1 MNRRKW
7 ASYVWPEWVPLEVRK
22 QVEGFWSDEWN
33 RGPDE
38 WLANTADPYAGQGV
52 TLGTRGTFWVIGH
65 RALVVGRYV
74 HAWNNIGRAVLED
87 GTFEYVSGGL
97 ATLAQVS
104 DRAARIQTVI
114 DSHLEVV
121 KQLEAERR
129 DLRAFIDL
137 EARKE
142 AHEPAQ

>member
-1 MNRRKW
+1 MNRRTW

-22 QVEGFWSDEWN
+22 QVEEFWSDSCG

-38 WLANTADPYAGQGV
+38 WLKNTADPYAGQGV

-97 ATLAQVS
+97 VKLAQVEAR
-104 DRAARIQTVI
+104 DAEIQRAI
-114 DSHLEVV
+114 DGWHEAI
-121 KQLEAERR
+121 KRLEAERR

>member
-1 MNRRKW
+1 MTRAKW
-7 ASYVWPEWVPLEVRK
+7 ESFTWPEWVPLEVRK
-22 QVEGFWSDEWN
+22 HVEEFWSDDYN

-38 WLANTADPYAGQGV
+38 WLRDTADPYNGKGV

-97 ATLAQVS
+97 ATLAQVKER
-104 DRAARIQTVI
+104 DAEIQRAI
-114 DSHLEVV
+114 DGWHAAIKNLEG
-121 KQLEAERR
+121 ERR

-142 AHEPAQ
+142 ANEPAP